1 MEIAIMNFVS
11 VALLVLLIRI
21 AWKQAKHSTPKVGMF
36 QKITYEQFKKDY
48 DDYID
53 STEGQP
59 PANTNIIY
67 EGIQL
72 PTRATKGSAGYDFYS
87 PVAFMLHAGESIN
100 FPTGIRSYIEDGWVL
115 KMYPRSS
122 LGFKHQTGLAN
133 TVGIIDSDYYYSDN
147 NGHIWVKL
155 VNNGDKDLVV
165 KRGDRVVQGI
175 FEAYGITYGDKVEA
189 QRVGGFGSSGR

>member
-1 MEIAIMNFVS
+1 
-11 VALLVLLIRI
+11 
-21 AWKQAKHSTPKVGMF
+21 MF

-48 DDYID
+48 DDYIN

-59 PANTNIIY
+59 PTNTNTIY

-72 PTRATKGSAGYDFYS
+72 PARATEGSAGYDFYS
-87 PVAFMLHAGESIN
+87 PVAFVLHPGESIN
-100 FPTGIRSYIEDGWVL
+100 FPTGVRTHIEEGWVL
-115 KMYPRSS
+115 KLYPRSS
-122 LGFKHQTGLAN
+122 LGFKYQTVLAN
-133 TVGIIDSDYYYSDN
+133 TIGIIDSDYYYSDN

-175 FEAYGITYGDKVEA
+175 FEPYGITYGDNVEA